1 MPLVDSSALSPRS
14 SPLAPAGTSTVWSP
28 LVRGRLARPFD
39 QANTGER
46 GHRWRLRRHALQGQ
60 HRERPGRHRR
70 GGAMADA
77 HGMTR
82 AQVALAWLR
91 RNHVVAAPVVGA
103 RTIQQIDDG
112 VASLDIDI
120 TDEEAGRLEAPCT
133 PHYDL
138 QGISDEREMERIKA
152 SIPGYANL

>member
-1 MPLVDSSALSPRS
+1 MLYKAKAESDRAVIDE
-14 SPLAPAGTSTVWSP
+14 V
-28 LVRGRLARPFD
+28 
-39 QANTGER
+39 
-46 GHRWRLRRHALQGQ
+46 
-60 HRERPGRHRR
+60 
-70 GGAMADA
+70 GAIADA
-77 HGMTR
+77 RGMTR

-103 RTIQQIDDG
+103 RTIQQMDDG
-112 VASLDIDI
+112 VTSLDIDI

-138 QGISDEREMERIKA
+138 QGIPDEREMERIKA